1 MAITVNGKNID
12 ITPAIKDYVDEKLGR
27 VSTHFDQIRKIEV
40 TLNVIKNPSVSK
52 NHVAEVTA
60 VLDKAKLHVTEAAE
74 SMYASIDLAADKLNR
89 QVVKHKDKIL
99 KSKSKN
105 LSIRTS
111 VEGVE
116 EIEESDEL
124 FIVEE

>member
-12 ITPAIKDYVDEKLGR
+12 ITPAIKDYVDEKLGK
-27 VSTHFDQIRKIEV
+27 VASHFDQIRKIEV
-40 TLNVIKNPSVSK
+40 TLNVIKNPSVAKS
-52 NHVAEVTA
+52 HVAEVTA

-116 EIEESDEL
+116 EIEES
-124 FIVEE
+124 EETFE